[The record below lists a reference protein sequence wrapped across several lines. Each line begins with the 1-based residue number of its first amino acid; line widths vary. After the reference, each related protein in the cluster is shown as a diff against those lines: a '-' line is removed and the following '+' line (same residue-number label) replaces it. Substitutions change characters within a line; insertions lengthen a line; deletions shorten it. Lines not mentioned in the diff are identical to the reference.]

1 MAEGG
6 ATQIESIVERLK
18 ELATSAASSNVDQTG
33 RDGLQAEAS
42 KLLDEIDRIAKDTKY
57 GSTNLLSG
65 NLSMTFQIGSA
76 SVANEDTISVTT
88 SYGLLSSSVGLA
100 SINLASLA
108 SAQVSITNIN
118 AALVS
123 VNFVLGQIGAAQS
136 RLDYASA
143 NLAVSIENIS
153 ASQSAIRD
161 VDMAAEMVTFTKNQI
176 LLQAGTAMLAQ
187 ANMMPQNVLSLL
199 K

>member
-1 MAEGG
+1 MRPKA
-6 ATQIESIVERLK
+6 V
-18 ELATSAASSNVDQTG
+18 
-33 RDGLQAEAS
+33 
-42 KLLDEIDRIAKDTKY
+42 
-57 GSTNLLSG
+57 
-65 NLSMTFQIGSA
+65 
-76 SVANEDTISVTT
+76 
-88 SYGLLSSSVGLA
+88 
-100 SINLASLA
+100 
-108 SAQVSITNIN
+108 
-118 AALVS
+118 
-123 VNFVLGQIGAAQS
+123 
-136 RLDYASA
+136 LDYASA